1 MKHFINMIVIIA
13 IAGVISTGARAQEGR
28 GWQQLNDNEEII
40 IMKKGDKDTKLIIEI
55 KGADVLV
62 NGRRLSDFS
71 EEGVVVRKRR
81 VGPMALSMPRSP
93 FRDTMFLNKNLAF
106 NYNFGPNKAVLGV
119 ATEKHDEGAK
129 ISKVIKESA
138 SEKAG
143 LKENDVITKIN
154 ENVITTPEDLTKVI
168 GKLEPG
174 AKAIVTY
181 KRDKK
186 EEKVTVTLGKNK
198 STNSY
203 RQNFDFSDLNFS
215 MPGVEGYGN
224 IIRGQSPRL
233 GIKAQDTEDGKGV
246 KVLDVDEESNAEKG
260 GVKEGDIIT
269 EFNGKAV
276 NSAPELAE
284 AAREARDKSPLKIKL
299 TRNGKAQELE
309 IKIPKKLK
317 TANL

>member
-1 MKHFINMIVIIA
+1 MKHFFNVVVISA
-13 IAGVISTGARAQEGR
+13 ICVVVSTGAKAQDDRER
-28 GWQQLNDNEEII
+28 QKLNDNEEII
-40 IMKKGDKDTKLIIEI
+40 IMKKGDKDTKLTIEI

-62 NGRRLSDFS
+62 NGKPLSDFN
-71 EEGVVVRKRR
+71 EEGIVIRKRR
-81 VGPMALSMPRSP
+81 MGPMVLSMPRSP
-93 FRDTMFLNKNLAF
+93 FRDTLFLNKNLAF
-106 NYNFGPNKAVLGV
+106 NYKFAPNKAVLGV
-119 ATEKHDEGAK
+119 AMEKHDEGAK
-129 ISKVIKESA
+129 ITKVTKDSPA
-138 SEKAG
+138 EKAG
-143 LKENDVITKIN
+143 LKENDVITNID
-154 ENVITTPEDLTKVI
+154 ENVITTPDDLIKVI
-168 GKLEPG
+168 GKLKPE
-174 AKAIVTY
+174 AKAVVTY

-186 EEKVTVTLGKNK
+186 EQKVTVTLAKNK
-198 STNSY
+198 SANSY
-203 RQNFDFSDLNFS
+203 SQNFDFSDLNLS
-215 MPGVEGYGN
+215 MPGVEGYGS

-246 KVLDVDEESNAEKG
+246 KVLDIDERSNAEKA

-299 TRNGKAQELE
+299 NRNGKAHELE